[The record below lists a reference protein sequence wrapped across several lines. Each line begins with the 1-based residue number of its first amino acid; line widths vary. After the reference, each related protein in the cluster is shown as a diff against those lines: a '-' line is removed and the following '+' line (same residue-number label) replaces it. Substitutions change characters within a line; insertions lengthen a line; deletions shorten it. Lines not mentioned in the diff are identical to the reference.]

1 MAPLSG
7 KVAIVTGASRGIG
20 LATASALVD
29 AGARVVISARNQ
41 SALDQAVRA
50 LGAATVGVSA
60 DVRNPDDVTKLFDA
74 AVSAFG
80 GLDILVN
87 NAGIGMFHSVET
99 TLLEQ
104 WRDVI
109 DTNLTGAFLCT
120 QRALPLMRTRGGG
133 FIINVSSLASTN
145 PFAEGAAYCAS
156 KAALNAFTDALLQEV
171 RHDGIRVASILPGS
185 VRTEFMARAKGTA
198 AAPTADDAWKLA
210 PEDVAQ
216 AVMALLAHPA
226 RSLPSRVEIRPAQ
239 PVRRS

>member
-41 SALDQAVRA
+41 SALDHAVRA

-74 AVSAFG
+74 AVAAFG

-87 NAGIGMFHSVET
+87 NAGVGMFHSVET

-133 FIINVSSLASTN
+133 WIINISSR
-145 PFAEGAAYCAS
+145 AS